1 MFIPLACPGLPFC
14 MRRGT
19 RGAVI
24 SGAHSAL
31 DISSLANS
39 QALPLL
45 DLQWM
50 AGVADKA
57 LVRVLAL
64 RRADSCVYCGSA
76 LAVGDRA
83 GWDSVAKKVTCL
95 PCLNSVPV
103 AAQPA
108 GEVEP
113 SVGLRAVERGSAGR
127 SVAREAERRSERHR
141 QRQEDHIAADR
152 EWRAR
157 VKAEHPVT
165 GRLQTA
171 LTPKVRAQPAPQH
184 VQAWVTGTPG
194 EQKVGEA
201 LDAIAGIIAIHDR
214 RKPGTRSNIDH
225 IAVTPAGVWV
235 IDTKVRTGKKLEF
248 RDKGGLLGR
257 DERLIV
263 GGRDETRLVGDMA
276 WQVETVQRAGA
287 ELLSDI
293 VVRPALCFVDVTLG
307 LLDRRPWTV
316 RGVVVCW
323 RASLPDLLLRPGHL
337 DHRRMTEIA
346 DRIISRLPPA

>member
-1 MFIPLACPGLPFC
+1 MCRSACDEARETSCYRARVRRSISPLAILE
-14 MRRGT
+14 
-19 RGAVI
+19 V
-24 SGAHSAL
+24 
-31 DISSLANS
+31 
-39 QALPLL
+39 LPLL
-45 DLQWM
+45 DLQRI
-50 AGVADKA
+50 ANVADEA
-57 LVRVLAL
+57 LVRILAL
-64 RRADSCVYCGSA
+64 RKADSCVCCASA

-83 GWDSVAKKVTCL
+83 AWDSVAKTVTCL

-103 AAQPA
+103 TAQPA

-113 SVGLRAVERGSAGR
+113 NVGPRAVERGTAGR
-127 SVAREAERRSERHR
+127 SVALEAERRSERHR
-141 QRQEDHIAADR
+141 QRQEHRIAADR

-157 VKAEHPVT
+157 VKADRPVT
-165 GRLQTA
+165 GRLQAA

-184 VQAWVTGTPG
+184 VQAWVTGAPG
-194 EQKVGEA
+194 EQKVGQA

-235 IDTKVRTGKKLEF
+235 IDTKVRTGKKLEY
-248 RDKGGLLGR
+248 RDEGGLLGR

-287 ELLSDI
+287 ELLSDT
-293 VVRPALCFVDVTLG
+293 VVRPALCFVDATLG
-307 LLDRRPWTV
+307 LFDRRPWTV

-337 DHRRMTEIA
+337 DNQRMTEIA
-346 DRIISRLPPA
+346 ERIISRLPPA

>member
-1 MFIPLACPGLPFC
+1 M
-14 MRRGT
+14 
-19 RGAVI
+19 
-24 SGAHSAL
+24 
-31 DISSLANS
+31 
-39 QALPLL
+39 L
-45 DLQWM
+45 DLQRM

-57 LVRVLAL
+57 VVRTLTL
-64 RRADSCVYCGSA
+64 RRADSCVCCGSN

-83 GWDSVAKKVTCL
+83 AWDSVAKTVTCL

-103 AAQPA
+103 AAQPT

-113 SVGLRAVERGSAGR
+113 SLDPRALERGTAGK
-127 SVAREAERRSERHR
+127 SVAREAARRSERHR
-141 QRQEDHIAADR
+141 QRQEHRIAADR

-157 VKAEHPVT
+157 VKAQRPIT
-165 GRLQTA
+165 GRLQAA
-171 LTPKVRAQPAPQH
+171 LTPKVRAQPVPQH
-184 VQAWVTGTPG
+184 VQSWVTGTPG

-201 LDAIAGIIAIHDR
+201 LDAIAGIIALHDR
-214 RKPGTRSNIDH
+214 RKPRTRSNIDH

-248 RDKGGLLGR
+248 RDRGGLLGR

-263 GGRDETRLVGDMA
+263 GGRDETRMVGDMA

-316 RGVVVCW
+316 KGVAVCW
-323 RASLPDLLLRPGHL
+323 RASLPDLLLRPGPL
-337 DHRRMTEIA
+337 DDRRMTEIA